1 MTVTRAV
8 RRIGSLADAAAARA
22 ALARV
27 AADGDAP
34 ALPRARF
41 LSALTARLRRCL
53 DEGGE
58 WTLLLHLHAPAAGQ
72 DGRLDVRLRPARR
85 TRPRPG
91 EDEPAPVPAR
101 RREDEPTPASA
112 QPGEDEPEPVP
123 ARRREDGPAPASARP
138 GEDEPVLTC
147 PLRRPVARDSLR
159 GGMPAAEALL
169 RADEDTAAVLG
180 ALDQQ
185 EQVVRLYREE
195 LHHTNQGVLALHAE
209 LDAAALAQREL
220 LDAERAA
227 HEAAERARR
236 LLTFLADA
244 SAAVTASLSHT
255 DVLRCLSELLVPDY
269 ARHIDVWI
277 FEEEAD
283 EQRPRGSEQHSAAA
297 VVAARTGRPQHAAPH
312 AGGLPGVDDLPPSA
326 LSPDRALLAIPL
338 VAQRTMGV
346 VTLTAP
352 GARFDADTSVMLVE
366 LARRAGVALDNARR
380 YEQHR
385 DTAEA
390 LQRAQLTDLP
400 TQPGLLLAARYL
412 PATGG
417 MNIGGD
423 WYDAFRQ
430 PDGSLLAVIGD
441 VTGHGLR
448 AAVVMGQLRTALRAY
463 AIEAGDSP
471 GRILTRL
478 HRMLRHLQPDLYAT
492 ALIARFR
499 PGETRV
505 VWASAGH
512 PPAVARTADGA
523 VRTLDA
529 KPGVMLGIPVP
540 YEYPDHAVDLPPGS
554 SLVLYT
560 DGLVERRALGIDPGI
575 DRLVR
580 AVAGLRAPDLEED
593 VEAAADSLLRPL
605 MADCEGNDDVC
616 LMLCHVLASARDG
629 HRGARP
635 AAALARGAAPPRE
648 RPRPRDG
655 HRAAVQGRPR

>member
-1 MTVTRAV
+1 MTVTRDV
-8 RRIGSLADAAAARA
+8 RRIASPADVAAVRV

-27 AADGDAP
+27 TADGDAP

-41 LSALTARLRRCL
+41 LSALTGRLRRCL
-53 DEGGE
+53 DEGGA
-58 WTLLLHLHAPAAGQ
+58 WTLLLHVHDAADGR
-72 DGRLDVRLRPARR
+72 DGRLDVRLRPGEEEAA
-85 TRPRPG
+85 PARPG
-91 EDEPAPVPAR
+91 EDEPATAPAR
-101 RREDEPTPASA
+101 PDQPTAAPARA
-112 QPGEDEPEPVP
+112 GEDEP
-123 ARRREDGPAPASARP
+123 A
-138 GEDEPVLTC
+138 LTC
-147 PLRRPVARDSLR
+147 PLRRPVAGDGLLR
-159 GGMPAAEALL
+159 RGMPAAEALL
-169 RADEDTAAVLG
+169 RADEDTAAVLS

-195 LHHTNQGVLALHAE
+195 LHQTNQGVLALHAD

-220 LDAERAA
+220 LEAERAA

-244 SAAVTASLSHT
+244 SAALTASLSHT
-255 DVLRCLSELLVPDY
+255 DVLRRLSELLVPDY

-283 EQRPRGSEQHSAAA
+283 EQRARGREQHSAAA

-312 AGGLPGVDDLPPSA
+312 AGGLPGIDDLPPSA
-326 LSPDRALLAIPL
+326 LCPDRALLAIPL
-338 VAQRTMGV
+338 VAQRTTGV

-352 GARFDADTSVMLVE
+352 GSGFDADTSVMLVE
-366 LARRAGVALDNARR
+366 LARRAGVALDHARR

-423 WYDAFRQ
+423 WYDAFRL

-463 AIEAGDSP
+463 AIEGGNSP

-499 PGETRV
+499 PGESRV

-529 KPGVMLGIPVP
+529 KPGVMLGIPLP
-540 YEYPDHAVDLPPGS
+540 HEYADHAVDLPPGS

-580 AVAGLRAPDLEED
+580 AVAGLRAADLEQD
-593 VEAAADSLLRPL
+593 VDAAADSLLRPL

-616 LMLCHVLASARDG
+616 LMLCHTVAAAQDG
-629 HRGARP
+629 HRAARP
-635 AAALARGAAPPRE
+635 AAALARGAAPSRD

-655 HRAAVQGRPR
+655 RRAAVQSHVR